1 MSVYHTGQGH
11 CWTALAARIRLNLH
25 KHSLRTTEPY
35 EQWVSIPWQ
44 PQKGGS
50 CHSNKGQG
58 SSTFSGHFWPWHECA
73 EQFSIVG
80 WWQANIPTGEQRLNW
95 RKVLRHKPILSFNP
109 DPFEFSLQT
118 WTCDWFTCWQN
129 CAHLT
134 SVVCRC
140 LCPWFY
146 ILSRFYIF
154 YSTCFLRAPTFP
166 EPCSPPGLQTNFRLV
181 TDLTRDNKTADS
193 VTTKGWR
200 STWCTPVS
208 SPLLWESQQ
217 QQHMLQR
224 RLTMA
229 PPQTHVDKTE
239 TSLCFPVFSHSNI
252 TIAEQRSH
260 WVLCEDGREGEVGRG
275 GVSASLFSLIS
286 VGTSGSIVCIYFIL
300 AKLNQGNLSH

>member
-1 MSVYHTGQGH
+1 MNSG
-11 CWTALAARIRLNLH
+11 
-25 KHSLRTTEPY
+25 SLSHDNHRR
-35 EQWVSIPWQ
+35 VAVAIAI
-44 PQKGGS
+44 KV
-50 CHSNKGQG
+50 KGQAHLAVISDLG
-58 SSTFSGHFWPWHECA
+58 MNVQNSSVLLAGDRPTFPLENNVWIDAKFWD
-73 EQFSIVG
+73 I
-80 WWQANIPTGEQRLNW
+80 N
-95 RKVLRHKPILSFNP
+95 LSFLLNP

-146 ILSRFYIF
+146 ILSRFYF
-154 YSTCFLRAPTFP
+154 FFTPRFLRAPTFP

-260 WVLCEDGREGEVGRG
+260 WVLCEDGREGEGGRG

-300 AKLNQGNLSH
+300 AKLNQGNLSQ